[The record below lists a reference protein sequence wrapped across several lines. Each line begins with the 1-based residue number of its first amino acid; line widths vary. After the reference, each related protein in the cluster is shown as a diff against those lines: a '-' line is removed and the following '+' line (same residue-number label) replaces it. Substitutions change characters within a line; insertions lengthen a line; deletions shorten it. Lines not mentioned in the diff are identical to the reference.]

1 MYRITIKTKFNTI
14 VLEREDYNTPEI
26 QEILE
31 QPYVEEIYIENLNK
45 VKKLERKLEN
55 ERKQ

>member
-1 MYRITIKTKFNTI
+1 MYKITIKTKYNVI
-14 VLEREDYNTPEI
+14 NMQVEDYNTPEM
-26 QEILE
+26 QEIFE
-31 QPYVEEIYIENLNK
+31 QPYVEEIRIDNLNK